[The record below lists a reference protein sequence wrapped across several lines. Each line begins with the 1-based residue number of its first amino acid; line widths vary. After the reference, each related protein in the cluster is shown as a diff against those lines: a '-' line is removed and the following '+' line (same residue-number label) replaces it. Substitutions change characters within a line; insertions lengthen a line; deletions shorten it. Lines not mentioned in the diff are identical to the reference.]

1 MLAVLCRNWS
11 ITSTIENCVPKFR
24 EKVCRNAENCLFLKN
39 QPVNRNVWDENEKER
54 ELQDLG
60 IRFVERLP
68 YFPEIPENTIPL
80 VTEDFQN
87 FKPKFWMHVKRSQA
101 PAPFSGSSLIYLSL
115 SFC

>member
-60 IRFVERLP
+60 IYVSSKGCPIYRKFLKILFHPSLKISRIL
-68 YFPEIPENTIPL
+68 NR
-80 VTEDFQN
+80 N
-87 FKPKFWMHVKRSQA
+87 F
-101 PAPFSGSSLIYLSL
+101 G
-115 SFC
+115 CT